1 MSNVALSSN
10 PLGTGTF
17 TIASPNSNTDRT
29 LNLPDAAGTF
39 VTANGSNQL
48 VAPAS
53 GILFAD
59 ATTQTTAGAAVLTP
73 AAGDNYTGDSL
84 YVFTTGS
91 SFVLSPLRFLVT
103 ATGVVRTGFTIR
115 AGSNDFGTPQLT
127 YAVVYK
133 NGVAVGTTFSTS
145 SASPATFS
153 QDLSVT
159 AGDVLQVAVR
169 MNGTFLN
176 FATTYLRIG
185 TNIVALGTIVASVSS
200 ITAP

>member
-1 MSNVALSSN
+1 MAVTVS
-10 PLGTGTF
+10 GTSITF
-17 TIASPNSNTDRT
+17 N
-29 LNLPDAAGTF
+29 
-39 VTANGSNQL
+39 
-48 VAPAS
+48 
-53 GILFAD
+53 D
-59 ATTQTTAGAAVLTP
+59 ATVQTTAGAAVLTP

-84 YVFTTGS
+84 RALNTGS
-91 SFVLSPLRFLVT
+91 SFVLSPRRFLVT
-103 ATGVVRTGFTIR
+103 VTGVVRTGFTIV

-145 SASPATFS
+145 STTGATFS

-169 MNGTFLN
+169 MGGTFFN
-176 FATTYLRIG
+176 NAAAYLRIG
-185 TNIVALGTIVASVSS
+185 TNVVALGTIVASVSS